1 MGLTVWPF
9 TNFTGGSRQG
19 NALSKNWCGEGG
31 AQKGLYTQLPPL
43 FIRSSRCIIL
53 FLKKYFAAALSELTE
68 LVFFVL
74 NFVRHSSE
82 TQDVEIGVPG
92 YGRQCRFDWA
102 GMTRCFSLKL
112 FRHFIFR
119 SKRKPTINSEFRFT
133 KFILK
138 DCCVRRILNIYCKFT
153 IFLPV
158 LLRVFQNEIELTA
171 CPWLI
176 CCYTDGHSAI
186 AGVEDTWVG
195 QVEVINWF

>member
-1 MGLTVWPF
+1 MWRRRCSKGFVHTTPSSVHHNKPLQNPF
-9 TNFTGGSRQG
+9 F
-19 NALSKNWCGEGG
+19 
-31 AQKGLYTQLPPL
+31 
-43 FIRSSRCIIL
+43 
-53 FLKKYFAAALSELTE
+53 KKYFAAALSELTE
-68 LVFFVL
+68 LVVFVL
-74 NFVRHSSE
+74 TLFGTLQKPKTWRLACQATVGNADSTGQVW
-82 TQDVEIGVPG
+82 QD
-92 YGRQCRFDWA
+92 A
-102 GMTRCFSLKL
+102 FSLKL
-112 FRHFIFR
+112 FRHCIFR
-119 SKRKPTINSEFRFT
+119 SKIKPTINSEFRFT

-195 QVEVINWF
+195 QVEVINWS